1 MTANIISS
9 LAHDHS
15 NHLSHHQ
22 RSILSKICAILEAR
36 VQAGDFTAWSISA
49 DGLCLSGFY
58 ADEAPA
64 ETGPHPIFDL
74 GSLTKPLL
82 AGLLFVLASPDEWVQ
97 YLQEAPPLGRTL
109 PQDVR
114 DKLETMQIRYLDL
127 FAHQSGLPHWQWFGR
142 GLFSANGNKRL
153 ATINGDGHCGLTP
166 DRMNAFVHHLLRAM
180 LSEHH
185 GKAVQYSDCG
195 YFLLSRLLE
204 SDHRV
209 MPGGCWR
216 MALQSL
222 NETLGTHFFHS
233 SLTPALPRTAVPYFP
248 YLLSE
253 REYIGTALSAGKQF
267 GSVHDTNAN
276 ILASLN
282 PESPLISSHAGLF
295 GNVTDVLAAAQRL
308 NVAWARHEAELIS
321 LSAGNDRFCAFLDTA
336 TGEHPLSS
344 ASASFRAH
352 VFGHLGYTGT
362 SFWFRT
368 KPSQNCCVLLT
379 NRTARRTVM
388 RAEEA
393 PRVFSLT
400 TPASPASLHAL
411 QVHGRSSPLGVDD
424 FTAIRETYHSAVE
437 RHWNSSDCRP
447 TPDLALTRRETGRLL
462 WKLCT

>member
-1 MTANIISS
+1 MAADIISS
-9 LAHDHS
+9 LAHDHTH
-15 NHLSHHQ
+15 HLSHHQ
-22 RSILSKICAILEAR
+22 RSILSKICTILEDR
-36 VQAGDFTAWSISA
+36 VQAGDFTAWSVST
-49 DGLCLSGFY
+49 DGLSLSGFY

-64 ETGPHPIFDL
+64 DAGPHPLFDL

-82 AGLLFVLASPDEWVQ
+82 AGLLFVLAFPEDWPQ
-97 YLQEAPPLGRTL
+97 RLQELPPLRPTL

-114 DKLETMQIRYLDL
+114 DRLEAAQIRYFDL
-127 FAHQSGLPHWQWFGR
+127 FAHQTGLPPWRWFGR
-142 GLFSANGNKRL
+142 GLFHTDSNKRL
-153 ATINGDGHCGLTP
+153 ATITGEGHCGLTP
-166 DRMNAFVHHLLRAM
+166 DRMDAFVNRLLRVM
-180 LSEHH
+180 LSERQ
-185 GKAVQYSDCG
+185 GRAVQYSDCG

-209 MPGGCWR
+209 IPGGCWR

-222 NETLGTHFFHS
+222 NEALGTNFFHS
-233 SLTPALPRTAVPYFP
+233 SLSPALPRKAVPYFP
-248 YLLSE
+248 YLISE
-253 REYIGTALSAGKQF
+253 REYLGTALSGGKQF

-276 ILASLN
+276 ILACLN

-295 GNVTDVLAAAQRL
+295 GSVTDVLSA
-308 NVAWARHEAELIS
+308 ARHLAMTWSCHEADLTN

-336 TGEHPLSS
+336 TGERPLS
-344 ASASFRAH
+344 AATTSFRAH

-393 PRVFSLT
+393 PRIFTLSVPPST
-400 TPASPASLHAL
+400 STLHA
-411 QVHGRSSPLGVDD
+411 VHTRGHSSPISSDD
-424 FTAIRETYHSAVE
+424 FHEIRESCHSAVE
-437 RHWNSSDCRP
+437 RHWNNMDCDP
-447 TPDLALTRRETGRLL
+447 VPDIGSVRRETGHLL